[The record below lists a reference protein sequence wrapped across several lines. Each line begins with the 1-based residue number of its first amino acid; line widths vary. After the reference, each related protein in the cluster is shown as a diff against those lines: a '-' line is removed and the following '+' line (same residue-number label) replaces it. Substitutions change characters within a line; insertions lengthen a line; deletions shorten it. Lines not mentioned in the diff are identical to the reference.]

1 MNAQQTSFT
10 VFSKFGEVGAK
21 LNEDD
26 RKEFYFAVMEYGLTG
41 VMPQVSK
48 LIDLLLTAIKD
59 DLDFTRA
66 NHAKKQN
73 MARDESG
80 RFVKKSEQ
88 TCEKMDAENAENVEN
103 FELVENSQ
111 NSDDEILQ
119 NRMSHRKP
127 PHGKPHGE
135 PLENAT
141 VNRVTHSTDS
151 DQYNTIQDNTI
162 QTKTRAYT
170 QPKSSQVQQSEPD
183 PQPPQGRSAQTDPR
197 ALAFLCVFNEET
209 GKSFS
214 TLPLECANRLIAT
227 EYTTEDVRAMIRH
240 KRREWDNAKMRKFI
254 TPKTLFG
261 DKFDAYMDEAKNA
274 KAEVSEYAKYDR

>member
-41 VMPQVSK
+41 VMPQVSYVVE
-48 LIDLLLTAIKD
+48 LLLTLIKN
-59 DLDFTRA
+59 DLDNSREYY
-66 NHAKKQN
+66 AKKQN

-88 TCEKMDAENAENVEN
+88 TYEKMDAGNVENVEN

-127 PHGKPHGE
+127 PYGEPYGE

-141 VNRVTHSTDS
+141 VNRATHSTDS
-151 DQYNTIQDNTI
+151 EKRKEKKRKERIGKENT
-162 QTKTRAYT
+162 YT
-170 QPKSSQVQQSEPD
+170 QKAYQVQQSEPD
-183 PQPPQGRSAQTDPR
+183 LRPPQGRSAQTDPR

-227 EYTTEDVRAMIRH
+227 AYTTEDVRAMIRH

-261 DKFDAYMDEAKNA
+261 NKFDAYMDEAKNA